1 MSLAPPA
8 GPLLLAMRNLV
19 DRCRFLE
26 WDPYAGQDDA
36 ASEYF
41 AGFTPA
47 PEWMRKP
54 CGRGPG
60 RRRATAPRT
69 SWRAYPIL

>member
-8 GPLLLAMRNLV
+8 GPLLLAMRNLA
-19 DRCRFLE
+19 DCCRFPE

-36 ASEYF
+36 V
-41 AGFTPA
+41 PR
-47 PEWMRKP
+47 PRNWMRKP

-60 RRRATAPRT
+60 RRRATALRT
-69 SWRAYPIL
+69 SWHAYPIL